1 MKKGF
6 FQIALL
12 KYRLY
17 YYYVENVFAFP
28 RSKNVLEFYHRALM
42 CCITSQNC
50 IVSLE
55 QSSLAKPESNRPKRI
70 RPFDELPWKFL
81 LSSSNVCAMLA
92 SFSSSSPSSSS
103 CMRQKLSDK
112 FFFGYLRST
121 RNGVLSL
128 LRIDTSIDM
137 LHGLNSQ
144 GLNFWIGLSSPNR
157 SIEVE
162 LTLNFALFKTSE
174 AASWSQIFRS
184 GVRGGGESETVA
196 TAHGDLSWISG
207 LSACWMN
214 SFLRSVL
221 MFIIELLPAARS
233 LVLAISSWSLSVN
246 MLYFLSIASTSRG
259 NSGGRVSWVWHA
271 ISFFVTALAVD
282 NATSVSMCSSR
293 RTIFCLRSQQS
304 WGDGTENHIWNAE
317 YFSMWLDAILPLM
330 FSLKNVFIAAWA
342 CDSNTGSN
350 FSSNWALCG
359 RMFWGRRQ
367 LMSSIDQTNSSLH
380 SSLGVDTWKRLGLEI
395 NGRCSLSWSCD
406 SNGFRTDLALWLI
419 DGLWLEANDEV
430 LCESRIYFAIFFGV
444 VVAAGVR
451 IVRDGTSRWWSV
463 LTGVCSI
470 WDGDRREL
478 KVERVKR
485 NIESWRFVV
494 DQLRRYRT
502 VKRNGKSSQRSILA
516 TL

>member
-1 MKKGF
+1 MTQIGSGENSKKISLEWIEF
-6 FQIALL
+6 LEFLSATIFIAHRIGWF
-12 KYRLY
+12 YRLLFSY
-17 YYYVENVFAFP
+17 NFSLFHEKRIFSNCSAQIQIILLLCGKCFRFSSFEKSA
-28 RSKNVLEFYHRALM
+28 RVLSQSSHVLH
-42 CCITSQNC
+42 ISQNC

-70 RPFDELPWKFL
+70 RPFDELPWKFR

-121 RNGVLSL
+121 RKGVLSL

-137 LHGLNSQ
+137 LHGLNSH

-196 TAHGDLSWISG
+196 TAHGDRSWISG
-207 LSACWMN
+207 LSVCWIN

-259 NSGGRVSWVWHA
+259 NCGGRVSWVWHA
-271 ISFFVTALAVD
+271 ISFLVTALAVD

-304 WGDGTENHIWNAE
+304 WGDGTEIQYMKCWK
-317 YFSMWLDAILPLM
+317 
-330 FSLKNVFIAAWA
+330 SLI
-342 CDSNTGSN
+342 
-350 FSSNWALCG
+350 
-359 RMFWGRRQ
+359 
-367 LMSSIDQTNSSLH
+367 
-380 SSLGVDTWKRLGLEI
+380 VD
-395 NGRCSLSWSCD
+395 
-406 SNGFRTDLALWLI
+406 
-419 DGLWLEANDEV
+419 
-430 LCESRIYFAIFFGV
+430 
-444 VVAAGVR
+444 
-451 IVRDGTSRWWSV
+451 
-463 LTGVCSI
+463 
-470 WDGDRREL
+470 
-478 KVERVKR
+478 
-485 NIESWRFVV
+485 
-494 DQLRRYRT
+494 
-502 VKRNGKSSQRSILA
+502 
-516 TL
+516 